1 MKAIFGLV
9 RTDGAPVDPAHLE
22 RMGQGLASD
31 FYRPNSFCISRE
43 AGLGA
48 SARRRVADSR
58 AEGVL
63 EGAGGLLLAASARLI
78 NRAQLARDLSLR
90 LGDLAILSDGELIL
104 AAWQRWSAD
113 CVHRLEGDWHFALW
127 DKSRRRLFLARDTHG
142 TSSLYYRRTPGAFAF
157 ASLQKPLLA
166 LSPAARPDLL
176 RMAQILAGVPGEGS
190 RTGYAEIERLPPAH
204 HLTLDAGGVQVAR
217 YWFPEALPDL
227 PLDDE
232 AALEAFLLHY
242 RRAVGARLAAQGKTG
257 LMLSGGLDSGSIAGL
272 AAPLLAQ
279 RGEELLA
286 FTSVPAAP
294 PDPQLARRVP
304 VDEGPL
310 AGAVAEA
317 VGNIAL
323 TAIDAAHISP
333 LAGMARMLAV
343 HDEPAYPG
351 SNSFWLAAI
360 LGAAQAQGVTTL
372 LTGTAGND
380 TVSWRGAPPL
390 LTHLLAAGEPGK
402 LWQEIRRMRARAGL
416 SVAAILWTGLVKPLL
431 RPVRDRW
438 PGLGAGAQ
446 PDWAALSP
454 IHPAFARQPENAGL
468 LAWEAP
474 RPDPLRAD
482 RQAWAAWRLGPPGR
496 WLPPTF
502 HFQDSYAFGLDV
514 LDPTAD
520 KRLMEF
526 CFALDVGHYHDGGQD
541 RRLIR
546 QAMRGILPEQV
557 RLIRGRARQSADL
570 VNRLH
575 AHRDELQA
583 AVARLARHSLAAEVI
598 ATDRLADVAR
608 QIAGDPAG
616 VDYFTANGLLLR
628 GLMVGFF
635 LERF

>member
-1 MKAIFGLV
+1 MRAIFGLV
-9 RTDGAPVDPAHLE
+9 RTDGAPVDPAQLE
-22 RMGQGLASD
+22 QMEQGVASD
-31 FYRPNSFCISRE
+31 FYRPDCFCSSGE

-48 SARRRVADSR
+48 STPIAASGSR
-58 AEGVL
+58 EEGVL
-63 EGAGGLLLAASARLI
+63 EGAGGLLLAAGARLI
-78 NRAQLARDLSLR
+78 HREELARDLSLR
-90 LGDLAILSDGELIL
+90 LGDLAALSDGALIL
-104 AAWQRWSAD
+104 AAWQRWGAG

-142 TSSLYYRRTPGAFAF
+142 TSSLYYRRAPGSFAF

-190 RTGYAEIERLPPAH
+190 RTGYADIERLPPAH
-204 HLTLDAGGVQVAR
+204 HLTLDARGVQVAR
-217 YWFPEALPDL
+217 YWFPEALPEL

-232 AALEAFLLHY
+232 AALDAFLHHY
-242 RRAVGARLAAQGKTG
+242 RRAVGARLAVQGKTG

-279 RGEELLA
+279 RGEKLLA

-294 PDPQLARRVP
+294 PDRQLARRVP
-304 VDEGPL
+304 VDEGPP

-323 TAIDAAHISP
+323 TPIDAAHISP

-343 HDEPAYPG
+343 HDEPAYPA

-360 LGAAQAQGVTTL
+360 LSAAQAQGVTTL

-380 TVSWRGAPPL
+380 TVSWRGTPPL
-390 LTHLLAAGEPGK
+390 LTHLAAAGEPGR
-402 LWQEIRRMRARAGL
+402 LWQEIRRIRARSGL
-416 SVAAILWTGLVKPLL
+416 SLGAILWSGLVKPLL
-431 RPVRDRW
+431 RPVRERW
-438 PGLGAGAQ
+438 PGLGADAQ
-446 PDWAALSP
+446 PDWSALSP
-454 IHPAFARQPENAGL
+454 LHPAFARRPEIAEL

-474 RPDPLRAD
+474 RPDPVHSD

-496 WLPPTF
+496 RLPPTF

-546 QAMRGILPEQV
+546 RAMRGILPEQV
-557 RLIRGRARQSADL
+557 RLVRRRARQSADL
-570 VNRLH
+570 AYRLH
-575 AHRDELQA
+575 THRDELQA
-583 AVARLARHSLAAEVI
+583 AVERLSRHPLAGEVI
-598 ATDRLADVAR
+598 ATDRLADVTR

-616 VDYFTANGLLLR
+616 VDYFTANALLLR